1 VAGYVRDAKNGEP
14 VIGASVYID
23 HSGIGAATDQYGYF
37 ALSVSKGRHV
47 LYVQSIGMQDTRRQ
61 LLVFSDG
68 RLNVDMQGQV
78 VTLRNV
84 VISSEKASNIRSLDM
99 GIQRLSIQTIKQVPV
114 VFGEPDV
121 LRVVLTLPGVK
132 SVGESSTG
140 LNVRGGSADQNLI
153 LFNDATIY
161 NPSHFFG
168 LFSAFNPEVVKDVEL
183 YKSSIPPQYG
193 GRLSSVLDVSSR
205 EGDKKEFTGSAG
217 IGLLTSRLNLEGPI
231 DKNKTSFIVGGRT
244 TYANWLLNLLPSQYS
259 NSRADFYDLNL
270 GVTSELDKHN
280 TLFITGYLSSDRFNL
295 NSDTLYTYGNRNAS
309 IKWKHIFSSRT
320 TMDISTG
327 YDRYQY
333 KISSSNNP
341 VNASSLAFNINQAY
355 LKVHFKYY
363 LNAHHTLEYGLQSIH
378 YKLNPGTYQPL
389 GKASLVVP
397 DTLQPERAL
406 ESAVYLS
413 DEYKITSAFSLE
425 GGIRWSMFNYLGPSL
440 VNNYAP
446 GQPITVADMT
456 GTTDYPSGKIIKTYN
471 GPEYRISA
479 RYALGE
485 NLSVKASYN
494 TGRQYIH
501 MLSNTT
507 AMAPTDIWK
516 LSDANILPSKGDQYS
531 LGVYENF
538 KSNTIETSIEV
549 YYRNIDDYLDYKDG
563 AQLLLN
569 SHIETD
575 VLEAQGKAYGIEFL
589 VRKTA
594 GKLNGWFSYTYSRI
608 LLNAGNQ
615 VNNGNWYPASY
626 DEPND
631 ANLVGNYKINHRF
644 SVSLNTAYNTGRPI
658 TLPIGVFYYAGSER
672 TLYADRN
679 SYRIPDYFR
688 MDVAMNIEGNHKVHQ
703 KTHNSW
709 TIGVYNLTGRQN
721 PYSVYF
727 VSQKR
732 RGQRVQIVHIRDGHP
747 LH

>member
-1 VAGYVRDAKNGEP
+1 
-14 VIGASVYID
+14 
-23 HSGIGAATDQYGYF
+23 
-37 ALSVSKGRHV
+37 
-47 LYVQSIGMQDTRRQ
+47 
-61 LLVFSDG
+61 
-68 RLNVDMQGQV
+68 
-78 VTLRNV
+78 
-84 VISSEKASNIRSLDM
+84 
-99 GIQRLSIQTIKQVPV
+99 
-114 VFGEPDV
+114 
-121 LRVVLTLPGVK
+121 
-132 SVGESSTG
+132 
-140 LNVRGGSADQNLI
+140 
-153 LFNDATIY
+153 
-161 NPSHFFG
+161 
-168 LFSAFNPEVVKDVEL
+168 
-183 YKSSIPPQYG
+183 
-193 GRLSSVLDVSSR
+193 
-205 EGDKKEFTGSAG
+205 
-217 IGLLTSRLNLEGPI
+217 
-231 DKNKTSFIVGGRT
+231 
-244 TYANWLLNLLPSQYS
+244 
-259 NSRADFYDLNL
+259 
-270 GVTSELDKHN
+270 
-280 TLFITGYLSSDRFNL
+280 
-295 NSDTLYTYGNRNAS
+295 
-309 IKWKHIFSSRT
+309 
-320 TMDISTG
+320 
-327 YDRYQY
+327 
-333 KISSSNNP
+333 
-341 VNASSLAFNINQAY
+341 
-355 LKVHFKYY
+355 
-363 LNAHHTLEYGLQSIH
+363 
-378 YKLNPGTYQPL
+378 
-389 GKASLVVP
+389 
-397 DTLQPERAL
+397 
-406 ESAVYLS
+406 
-413 DEYKITSAFSLE
+413 
-425 GGIRWSMFNYLGPSL
+425 
-440 VNNYAP
+440 
-446 GQPITVADMT
+446 
-456 GTTDYPSGKIIKTYN
+456 
-471 GPEYRISA
+471 
-479 RYALGE
+479 
-485 NLSVKASYN
+485 
-494 TGRQYIH
+494 

-727 VSQKR
+727 VSQNGVVNGYKLSIF
-732 RGQRVQIVHIRDGHP
+732 GTAIPYINFNIRF
-747 LH
+747 